1 MLKRFVLASA
11 LLAGPA
17 LAQHNT
23 DISGEA
29 FLSGSGDATLVTM
42 GRQAAASGKRLVIT
56 APGEWH
62 ARIASKVNAGGKVDL
77 VLRDGFY
84 ETVLVRIEDKP
95 AEAPK
100 PKADAKPEPTPAP
113 ARVAAAPVPA
123 KPAVVPP
130 PAPAPTPAPV
140 EAPSAPPPVAAPPAP
155 PVAEVSAPA
164 PAPAPEPA
172 EETPPVA
179 PAAATE
185 LVANEP
191 GDLNPQRK
199 SLEESYNLG
208 KRIIGV
214 LTPDKLRNGDVIY
227 TGDGAAVVVRRD
239 GTAMLRYWLEG
250 RIELERRGL
259 QRDGNN
265 KYRVLSDGLR

>member
-100 PKADAKPEPTPAP
+100 PKADAKPEPTPVP

-123 KPAVVPP
+123 KPAVVPM

-140 EAPSAPPPVAAPPAP
+140 EAPSVPPPVAAPP
-155 PVAEVSAPA
+155 VAAVSAPA
-164 PAPAPEPA
+164 PAPAPEPVV
-172 EETPPVA
+172 EETPPAA

-185 LVANEP
+185 VVANEP

-208 KRIIGV
+208 KRITGV